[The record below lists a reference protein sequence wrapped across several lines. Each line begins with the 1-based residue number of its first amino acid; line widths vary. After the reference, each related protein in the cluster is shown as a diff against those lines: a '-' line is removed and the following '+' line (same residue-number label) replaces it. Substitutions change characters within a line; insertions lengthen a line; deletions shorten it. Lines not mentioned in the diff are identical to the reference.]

1 MSTRTP
7 EQEEALKSAVRA
19 GYKIAGIPGSLF
31 IGGIV
36 YAAQQETNR
45 RRKSESAPSEKEALA
60 RASEARSYAYM
71 AQLRTEEAAHRA
83 QLSYNR
89 LATVAVAMAI
99 GAPLLL
105 GLIVVLTSII

>member
-1 MSTRTP
+1 MKHLLKPNNMSKLSPIEKETLNKLMQWCATFMEVAHLVTESSEAR
-7 EQEEALKSAVRA
+7 EANHKAEEAK
-19 GYKIAGIPGSLF
+19 
-31 IGGIV
+31 
-36 YAAQQETNR
+36 
-45 RRKSESAPSEKEALA
+45 A